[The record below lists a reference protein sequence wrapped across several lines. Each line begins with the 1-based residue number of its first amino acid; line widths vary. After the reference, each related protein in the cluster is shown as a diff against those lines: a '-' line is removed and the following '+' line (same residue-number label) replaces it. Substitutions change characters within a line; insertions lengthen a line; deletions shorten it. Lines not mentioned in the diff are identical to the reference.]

1 VGARVHRA
9 VAESMG
15 QTGHDPEAGGR
26 MGQAQCVS
34 AVGPFDA
41 LLNF

>member
-15 QTGHDPEAGGR
+15 TIGHDPEAGGAWGR
-26 MGQAQCVS
+26 PSVS
-34 AVGPFDA
+34 ARLVH
-41 LLNF
+41 LMHH